1 MYVSDYR
8 YNVVDGNICIVG
20 VVVIMRKQI
29 ISDKRFF
36 QIMGMFTIMVV
47 SFTGVMVVA
56 SLMDGTPQEVETYTM
71 DRLPASWRLNVFMAT
86 QYGYPLLYPEIDFLT
101 CSLVKYNGRTISVT
115 IDVKNAIFQC
125 VYMLLPDLTT
135 SADRRVGITVPELFD
150 DIQYL
155 GNESVVEVTIPES
168 SKYDAFCHYVLYVAV
183 IPMAWN
189 DGVPVFSAEVTIQ
202 LLDV

>member
-1 MYVSDYR
+1 MYASDYR
-8 YNVVDGNICIVG
+8 DNVIDGDICVVG

-36 QIMGMFTIMVV
+36 QLMGVFAIVV
-47 SFTGVMVVA
+47 VGFSGVMVIACVLD
-56 SLMDGTPQEVETYTM
+56 SPPEEVETYTM
-71 DRLPASWRLNVFMAT
+71 VRLPASWRLNVFAAT
-86 QYGYPLLYPEIDFLT
+86 HYGYPLCYPDIEFLT

-115 IDVKNAIFQC
+115 LDVQNSIFQC
-125 VYMLLPDLTT
+125 VYMLLPDLRTN
-135 SADRRVGITVPELFD
+135 ADERVMISVDGLFD

-155 GNESVVEVTIPES
+155 GNESVIEITVPENPNNDGF
-168 SKYDAFCHYVLYVAV
+168 YHYMLYVAV

-189 DGVPVFSAEVTIQ
+189 DGVPVFSGDATIQ